1 MSVGRSTRPKRG
13 MRVRSRI
20 NAEMIVL
27 VAWNDDETTTKQM
40 VLDAFSKAEKIEWAG
55 FDPDA

>member
-1 MSVGRSTRPKRG
+1 